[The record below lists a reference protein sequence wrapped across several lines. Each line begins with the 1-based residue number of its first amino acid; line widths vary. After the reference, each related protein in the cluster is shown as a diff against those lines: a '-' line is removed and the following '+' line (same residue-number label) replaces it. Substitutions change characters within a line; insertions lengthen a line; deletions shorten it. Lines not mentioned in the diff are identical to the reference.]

1 MDAPPWTP
9 HRSFRPVVPFARRAL
24 AAGAGHVAPMRRGA
38 DAAAPATLEILNEL
52 LDVNTAKIDSVSADV
67 AVVE

>member
-1 MDAPPWTP
+1 MAPYDDPKY
-9 HRSFRPVVPFARRAL
+9 VVAVTVEEGGF
-24 AAGAGHVAPMRRGA
+24 GA

-52 LDVNTAKIDSVSADV
+52 LGVNEAKIGDVSAEV

>member
-1 MDAPPWTP
+1 M
-9 HRSFRPVVPFARRAL
+9 
-24 AAGAGHVAPMRRGA
+24 VATTIEEGGFGA

-52 LDVNTAKIDSVSADV
+52 LEVKTAKIDDVSAEV